1 MNQSNQ
7 TLQWAAQY
15 LTAYKKSS
23 ILNHQEIV
31 QTSYSIVHRIET
43 TEVVVYLKQVPENLF
58 VEPKTLAFLHEQG
71 CKNIPELL
79 AENSDLHCFL
89 MTSCGDDSL
98 RCLFKGKVDLKKLK
112 LGILNYTN
120 IQRLL
125 ENKTRDLLLLGVPDW
140 RLDKFASLYYKLI
153 QQENLLVNDGL
164 TKKEVD
170 RLRQHYPTCIKLCE
184 DLLEFKISETISH
197 CDFHENNMLLD
208 RKTGAINIID
218 WGESVIAHPF
228 FSLNGCLWNIVYFND
243 INKAD
248 PMYYDLQLH
257 CVSPWLDLYDKRKLL
272 KAFGLADQLIGV
284 YAALTYERLYIATE
298 DQPKK
303 VQQEHPGSIAGCLR
317 SFLIQCRQQNDDGSC

>member
-1 MNQSNQ
+1 MNQRDQ
-7 TLQWAAQY
+7 ALQWAAQY
-15 LTAYKKSS
+15 LTAYTKSS
-23 ILNHQEIV
+23 ILNHQEVV

-43 TEVVVYLKQVPENLF
+43 TEGVVYLKQVPENLF
-58 VEPKTLAFLHEQG
+58 VEPKMLAFLHEQG

-98 RCLFKGKVDLKKLK
+98 RRLFKGKVDLKKLK

-140 RLDKFASLYYKLI
+140 QLDKFASLYYKLI
-153 QQENLLVNDGL
+153 EQENLLLDDGL

-184 DLLEFKISETISH
+184 DLLEFKIPETVSH

-208 RKTGAINIID
+208 RETGAINIID

-228 FSLNGCLWNIVYFND
+228 FSLNSCLWNIVHFNN
-243 INKAD
+243 INKTD
-248 PMYYDLQLH
+248 PMYYDLQSH
-257 CVSPWLDLYDKRKLL
+257 CISPWLDLYDKKKLL
-272 KAFGLADQLIGV
+272 KAFSLADRLNGV
-284 YAALTYERLYIATE
+284 YAALAYERLYIVTE

-317 SFLIQCRQQNDDGSC
+317 TFLSSMSPTE